1 MLEEIKKPP
10 RYIFGLRGN
19 ALLIGLTDFVIDC
32 GMFLTNAFWSLYV
45 LALGASIIEFG
56 IYSIITSIFP
66 AFFIAPL
73 GYLADRMSK
82 RKLVIISG
90 FLSVI
95 GPLWHALANDW
106 IGLIPGA
113 LIGSIVVITRPA
125 RQALIAEDISPSERG
140 GAFST
145 IFTLT
150 MLPDTFMPIIAGL
163 FLDRTDFIAGMRILL
178 LVNAFLRLI
187 VAVVRLRLLKESSTP
202 FTVSG
207 NPRGTFSFKHFASE
221 MIKPVLKI
229 KTLRVMLIGG
239 ALSSFAM
246 GLSGR
251 YQSVFVVDVV
261 GLSKTDWGLI
271 TALAGV
277 FRVLTR
283 IPFGRFS
290 DNWGRRRSILINYA
304 LQPPALLAFALAR
317 DFNGFLFARVAQI
330 LAFNF
335 GTSAWEAML
344 VDITP
349 ANMLGSLYGTMG
361 MMDTTMMSISAI
373 PGSFVWDY
381 IGPEWVFYLGT
392 VARVFSFGYLYL
404 YLREPKDTEK

>member
-1 MLEEIKKPP
+1 M
-10 RYIFGLRGN
+10 
-19 ALLIGLTDFVIDC
+19 
-32 GMFLTNAFWSLYV
+32 
-45 LALGASIIEFG
+45 IEFG

-82 RKLVIISG
+82 RKLVIASG
-90 FLSVI
+90 FLSVL
-95 GPLWHALANDW
+95 GPIWHALANDW

-113 LIGSIVVITRPA
+113 LIGSVVMITRPA

-163 FLDRTDFIAGMRILL
+163 FLDRTEFIAGMRILL
-178 LVNAFLRLI
+178 LVNAALRLI
-187 VAVVRLRLLKESSTP
+187 VAIIRLRRLKESSIPYTRSEKSREP
-202 FTVSG
+202 A
-207 NPRGTFSFKHFASE
+207 SFKHFASE
-221 MIKPVLKI
+221 MFKPVIEI
-229 KTLRVMLIGG
+229 KMLRVMLVGV
-239 ALSSFAM
+239 ALSSFAS

-261 GLSKTDWGLI
+261 GLSKTEWGLI
-271 TALAGV
+271 TAIAGV
-277 FRVLTR
+277 VRVLTR

-290 DNWGRRRSILINYA
+290 DRWGRRKSILINYV
-304 LQPPALLAFALAR
+304 LQPPAMLAFALSR
-317 DFNGFLFARVAQI
+317 DFNGFLFSRVAQI

-361 MMDTTMMSISAI
+361 TMDTVMMSVSAV

-381 IGPEWVFYLGT
+381 VGPEWVFYLGT
-392 VARVFSFGYLYL
+392 VARVFAVGYLYL
-404 YLREPKDTEK
+404 YLKEPKKGENETNS